1 MAAALNS
8 VWVCCSRTSQL
19 ASSRFSYGS
28 NSISHEKTVNA
39 LYWGVDNFYCWCIIS
54 GRKFVT
60 CSIIQRTIS
69 ASCDQ
74 ILTGF
79 RTL

>member
-1 MAAALNS
+1 MAAALKS
-8 VWVCCSRTSQL
+8 VWVCCLRTLQL

-39 LYWGVDNFYCWCIIS
+39 LYWGVDSFYCCYNIL

-60 CSIIQRTIS
+60 GSIIQSTIS
-69 ASCDQ
+69 ASRDQ